1 MSAKTR
7 KAPDTGS
14 FAASSVTLKIKLQVG
29 GGESSEQFLRPAN
42 SRCVKHESCKL
53 NIDDAFWTI
62 YQL

>member
-29 GGESSEQFLRPAN
+29 G
-42 SRCVKHESCKL
+42 VKAVS
-53 NIDDAFWTI
+53 NF
-62 YQL
+62 